1 MEFLSSVLAFFSS
14 MNLTEWVAAI
24 TALLGGLIA
33 VFSLIKGPQP
43 EKFLKSVLG
52 FLEKFSRK

>member
-1 MEFLSSVLAFFSS
+1 MAFFSS
-14 MNLTEWVAAI
+14 MNLAEWVAAV
-24 TALLGGLIA
+24 TALLTGLIA
-33 VFSLIKGPQP
+33 AFSLLKGPQP